1 MTSAAKL
8 ACCLRVRLQVQPTRQ
23 QGLHQQWCSQLVSKA
38 SKLWGVL
45 TKHCLAKKTSWG
57 DSYKTSP
64 NWRASVHIIFFYN
77 HICILWYQWYL
88 LCLKRCSYIF
98 ETNFD
103 APRYP
108 ASPCACT
115 VGITTRRCTR
125 DLHPLHEP
133 RSWESLSK
141 IDPWD
146 SCIVNYDCTWIGW
159 EFLDGKCMQKIP
171 TWTFFFKHFWERFPY
186 FSTAFSGNS
195 QQAVGRPR
203 WLRLRI
209 WRQADNMR
217 D

>member
-1 MTSAAKL
+1 MLTAGIQSLKTL
-8 ACCLRVRLQVQPTRQ
+8 
-23 QGLHQQWCSQLVSKA
+23 
-38 SKLWGVL
+38 GVL
-45 TKHCLAKKTSWG
+45 TKHCLAKRQAG
-57 DSYKTSP
+57 VILYKTSP
-64 NWRASVHIIFFYN
+64 NWRASVHIIYFYN

-171 TWTFFFKHFWERFPY
+171 NLNCFFQAFLGKIPLLFNSIFGEFPTGGW
-186 FSTAFSGNS
+186 STKVT
-195 QQAVGRPR
+195 QAENLATGR
-203 WLRLRI
+203 
-209 WRQADNMR
+209 
-217 D
+217 